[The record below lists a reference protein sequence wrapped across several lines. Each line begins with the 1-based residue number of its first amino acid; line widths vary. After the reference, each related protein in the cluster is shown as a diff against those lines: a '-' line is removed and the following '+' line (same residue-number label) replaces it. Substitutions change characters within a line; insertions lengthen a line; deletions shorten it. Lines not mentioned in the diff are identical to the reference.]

1 MKNVLKFKLACI
13 LIILSICIIGCGKN
27 DENIDSSEE
36 SYDYTATD
44 SYGDITTDNTLSNDV
59 YHLYDQILEPYCND
73 IGIETST
80 FDSLNAFQAYDLNL
94 STIGYS
100 FVDINHNGTQELIIA
115 SIDTDETN
123 DNNQLI
129 FEMYSIVDGQPIK
142 VLSSSENNRYYYG
155 DDNNIYNEG
164 SDGQN
169 TAYYLLYRLN
179 NDSTNIELV
188 EGIVYEDYEGCE
200 LPYNHIITTPDLTPD
215 TQVTEEF
222 AISKIIEFQN
232 LITPISFTPF
242 SEYH

>member
-59 YHLYDQILEPYCND
+59 YHLYDQILVPYCND

-100 FVDINHNGTQELIIA
+100 FVDINQIGRA
-115 SIDTDETN
+115 SCRER
-123 DNNQLI
+123 
-129 FEMYSIVDGQPIK
+129 
-142 VLSSSENNRYYYG
+142 VL
-155 DDNNIYNEG
+155 
-164 SDGQN
+164 
-169 TAYYLLYRLN
+169 RL
-179 NDSTNIELV
+179 
-188 EGIVYEDYEGCE
+188 G
-200 LPYNHIITTPDLTPD
+200 
-215 TQVTEEF
+215 
-222 AISKIIEFQN
+222 
-232 LITPISFTPF
+232 
-242 SEYH
+242 